1 MTHTRTHKGRRA
13 RPRTMN
19 HHLGTTAN
27 TRERITL
34 EIPASRKALSDWYNA
49 EHNKRFIYWLSLTVW
64 VILFLFMF
72 TILPL
77 TATSNY
83 RVTFYLPL
91 VIFMPLLFLT
101 THWFIQCAL
110 SGTVIQRTAVE
121 EDTSYVVMP
130 DEGIVI
136 Q

>member
-1 MTHTRTHKGRRA
+1 
-13 RPRTMN
+13 MN
-19 HHLGTTAN
+19 HHLGGAN

-49 EHNKRFIYWLSLTVW
+49 EHNKRFIYWLSLVVW
-64 VILFLFMF
+64 VVLFLFMF

-101 THWFIQCAL
+101 THWLIQCAL
-110 SGTVIQRTAVE
+110 SDHHHQRVTVASLEV
-121 EDTSYVVMP
+121 DVVGP
-130 DEGIVI
+130 VDEGIVI
-136 Q
+136 